1 MRKNIFLLFVF
12 LITSFTSLNAQT
24 RDLVVVD
31 AAHAAAITV
40 AAAVDNAA
48 YTEIKEKQE
57 KTNQLLVL
65 TNLINTEI
73 KTIEDT
79 TIHYMQQV
87 QSVLRQ
93 VYTLEMIV
101 QKTNRVRL
109 NINEMIEMAWG
120 NPELT
125 FVATQMLGTFSDEI
139 VSLASYISDIALGEG
154 SRNLM
159 SNYERLKIITHVDN
173 KLNKLEGISLQM
185 LYRMK
190 YAKRHGVLQTLF
202 PVLFAYERRNQQ
214 IANEILDNFHF

>member
-24 RDLVVVD
+24 RDLIVID
-31 AAHAAAITV
+31 AAHAAAITA

-48 YTEIKEKQE
+48 YTEIKENQE

-65 TNLINTEI
+65 TDLINTEI
-73 KTIEDT
+73 KAIEDT

-139 VSLASYISDIALGEG
+139 ISLTSYISDIALGEG

>member
-31 AAHAAAITV
+31 AAHAAAITA

-48 YTEIKEKQE
+48 YTEIKENQE

-65 TNLINTEI
+65 TDLINTEI
-73 KTIEDT
+73 KAIEDT

-109 NINEMIEMAWG
+109 NINEIIEMAWG

-125 FVATQMLGTFSDEI
+125 FVATQMFGTFSDEI
-139 VSLASYISDIALGEG
+139 ISLTSYISDIALGEG

>member
-31 AAHAAAITV
+31 AAHAAAITA

-48 YTEIKEKQE
+48 YTEIKENQE

-65 TNLINTEI
+65 TDLINTEI
-73 KTIEDT
+73 KAIEDT

-139 VSLASYISDIALGEG
+139 ISLTSYISDIALGEG

>member
-12 LITSFTSLNAQT
+12 LIASFTSINAQT
-24 RDLVVVD
+24 RDLLVVD
-31 AAHAAAITV
+31 AAHAAAITA

-48 YTEIKEKQE
+48 YTEIKENQE

-65 TNLINTEI
+65 TDLINTEI
-73 KTIEDT
+73 KAIEDT

-139 VSLASYISDIALGEG
+139 VSLTSYISDIALGEG